1 MSGAFAELF
10 VSLGIKGSEKTL
22 NVLSTVKT
30 GMGGI
35 RDVSLEAKAAIL
47 AAIYALE
54 KMTMGAANS
63 GYEIKSLATYLDIG
77 TKSLQQWRYAALQAG
92 ISNQEFDQSAK
103 AVQNNIKQFAA
114 SQKLPTGSDIIAQE
128 THFKFSDKFKVD
140 DIFPK
145 LLEFARN
152 KKYSR
157 ENIETIL
164 EAWGLTPNEISQAI
178 IGKFTTANLNKAPIL
193 KDNELS
199 KLSNITVEW
208 ANLEAKVKLFM
219 AHLTAKDGEEAVKN
233 LNHMADS
240 VFRIANDIERI
251 STKLGVFKIFGDAL
265 NGWDMLLGGVADA
278 IEGKRDKNN
287 ALENAILPSPGETN
301 KLFSDINSQYKL
313 ENSLPKNT
321 PYFDPFENFLGGSI
335 NNIFSGFKSTSE
347 NLFSGFKEAVFDLN
361 HLVAPSLPSRYSL
374 PESKTTNTVNQ
385 NITFQHPGIDAHRT
399 KEDISKHVIA
409 ALRMIPQGRPT

>member
-1 MSGAFAELF
+1 M
-10 VSLGIKGSEKTL
+10 

-47 AAIYALE
+47 AAVYALE
-54 KMTMGAANS
+54 KMTTGAANS
-63 GYEIKSLATYLDIG
+63 GYEIQSLATYLDIG

-114 SQKLPTGSDIIAQE
+114 DGKLPKGSDIIANE
-128 THFKFSDKFKVD
+128 TSFNFSKKFKVD

-145 LLEFARN
+145 LLEFAHN

-164 EAWGLTPNEISQAI
+164 EAWGLSSNEISQAI
-178 IGKFTTANLNKAPIL
+178 MGKFTTANLSKAPIL
-193 KDNELS
+193 KDNELG

-208 ANLEAKVKLFM
+208 ANLEAKVKMFM

-251 STKLGVFKIFGDAL
+251 STKLGIFKAIGYAFE
-265 NGWDMLLGGVADA
+265 GWDKILGTAADVL
-278 IEGKRDKNN
+278 EGKRDKNN
-287 ALENAILPSPGETN
+287 SLENMILPSDQEN
-301 KLFSDINSQYKL
+301 KQLFSELNAEFQLNKSM
-313 ENSLPKNT
+313 PKST
-321 PYFDPFENFLGGSI
+321 PYFDNFENSLGGGI
-335 NNIFSGFKSTSE
+335 NSIFSGFKSTSE
-347 NLFSGFKEAVFDLN
+347 NIFSGFKEAVYDLN
-361 HLVAPSLPSRYSL
+361 HLMEPKLPSRFSL

-385 NITFQHPGIDAHRT
+385 NITFQHPGVDAHRT
-399 KEDISKHVIA
+399 KDDISKHVIA
-409 ALRMIPQGRPT
+409 ALRMIPQGRPA